1 MSTDPPSTY
10 LSTDSYTLLHL
21 INGTEHMCPTVTCIQ
36 AAAVLSSAIYKL
48 PLPMFTRFSPFPI
61 LPKSNAAIRVGAY

>member
-1 MSTDPPSTY
+1 MFTAPHTC
-10 LSTDSYTLLHL
+10 LSILLRLVNCTKHL
-21 INGTEHMCPTVTCIQ
+21 CPTMTCIQ

-48 PLPMFTRFSPFPI
+48 PLPRFTGFSSFPI